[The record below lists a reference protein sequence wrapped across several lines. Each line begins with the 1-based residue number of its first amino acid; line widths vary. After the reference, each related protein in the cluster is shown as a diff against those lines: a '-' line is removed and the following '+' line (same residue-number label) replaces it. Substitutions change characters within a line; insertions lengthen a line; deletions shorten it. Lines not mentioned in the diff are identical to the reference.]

1 MTAGWFDA
9 WRDDGGPA
17 LHADPNRTHVTVDTP
32 ELFICIAFATLF
44 IAFLIIVPGIRKERI
59 TTVLCVTVSLAV
71 GASILTAIHG
81 GGWHVAHAS
90 TNTYFKAFTDER
102 LPAQLGVCIG
112 LAAVNVTYAIAP
124 ESNYSTSIDVHFN
137 ERFHFTRPTS
147 IQEEYKES
155 LVKGLPYPILTVLD
169 YLRQDSDGFTWGR
182 AYRKAGF
189 WASYFLWW
197 SFALWL
203 LSNLLLCAVPR
214 YGAYLFSV
222 TGLVMLVAVWIYAV
236 LLPNTPLII
245 PMENGSFL
253 KFDLGWCFY
262 MVLVLGI
269 VAFVVGTTMA
279 VVDTLWP
286 SRFSTILEVDYDTPY
301 RYFVGQGY
309 SNSRCPSL
317 VATPHSTITA
327 RTSKGQEQLFKVL
340 EKLEDELS
348 EMSPSEFGDDNSEFG
363 GRDNAAYDGSSEVLP
378 CGSGSR
384 VGVSR
389 ATAGATSSREESLA
403 ERNDTNELGE
413 EFEMVDGKRAIT
425 LQDFGKFANR
435 MATAAR
441 TQSTRFGVVNRHQ
454 SYGGTGASS
463 QHSRLQP
470 AMSLVQRDNGT
481 TTIQISHTL
490 SRSGDPDTTDEG
502 PRDDK
507 LEVVK
512 VMETA
517 AKPVVGAMAGPLL
530 PVTRGDNEGHTSD
543 GDTAQ
548 SGSVHPV

>member
-9 WRDDGGPA
+9 WREDGGPA

-32 ELFICIAFATLF
+32 ELFICIAFVTLF
-44 IAFLIIVPGIRKERI
+44 VAFLIIVPGIRRERI
-59 TTVLCVTVSLAV
+59 TTCLCVTVSLAV

-81 GGWHVAHAS
+81 GGWHIAQAS
-90 TNTYFKAFTDER
+90 TNTFFKAFTDER
-102 LPAQLGVCIG
+102 LPAQIGVSIG
-112 LAAVNVTYAIAP
+112 LVSVNVTYAVSP
-124 ESNYSTSIDVHFN
+124 DNHNHSSIDIHYN
-137 ERFHFTRPTS
+137 ERFHFTKPTS

-222 TGLVMLVAVWIYAV
+222 TGLVMLLSVWIYAV
-236 LLPNTPLII
+236 LLPSTPLII

-262 MVLVLGI
+262 MVLVLGC
-269 VAFVVGTTMA
+269 VAFVLGTGMA
-279 VVDTLWP
+279 IVDTLWP
-286 SRFSTILEVDYDTPY
+286 SKFSTILEVDYDTPY
-301 RYFVGQGY
+301 RYFVAQGY

-317 VATPHSTITA
+317 VPTPHSTITA
-327 RTSKGQEQLFKVL
+327 RTSKGQQQLFKVL
-340 EKLEDELS
+340 QKLEDELS
-348 EMSPSEFGDDNSEFG
+348 DMSRSDYGDDNSEFG
-363 GRDNAAYDGSSEVLP
+363 GRDNAAYDGSSERIEVEKSEEVL
-378 CGSGSR
+378 
-384 VGVSR
+384 
-389 ATAGATSSREESLA
+389 
-403 ERNDTNELGE
+403 DDIHE

-435 MATAAR
+435 MANAAKHKP
-441 TQSTRFGVVNRHQ
+441 FGSVVNRRQ
-454 SYGGTGASS
+454 SYGGAAAAQF
-463 QHSRLQP
+463 QHNHVQP
-470 AMSLVQRDNGT
+470 SMSLVQKDNGT

-490 SRSGDPDTTDEG
+490 SVSE
-502 PRDDK
+502 K
-507 LEVVK
+507 L
-512 VMETA
+512 
-517 AKPVVGAMAGPLL
+517 
-530 PVTRGDNEGHTSD
+530 
-543 GDTAQ
+543 
-548 SGSVHPV
+548 